1 MTINM
6 TNMPVSKLTIYKVV
20 EASNE
25 QVLAAS
31 LGLASVG
38 VKVHMADGF
47 PGAEP
52 ADYERV
58 TVGMDHVHKVS
69 VGLVQPHV
77 RGVALGS
84 QR

>member
-1 MTINM
+1 MTICCI
-6 TNMPVSKLTIYKVV
+6 SILTIYKVV
-20 EASNE
+20 EASDE

-38 VKVHMADGF
+38 VKVHVADGL
-47 PGAEP
+47 PGAE
-52 ADYERV
+52 AANDERV
-58 TVGMDHVHKVS
+58 AVGVDHVHKVCI
-69 VGLVQPHV
+69 GLVQPHV

>member
-1 MTINM
+1 M

-38 VKVHMADGF
+38 VKVHVADGF
-47 PGAEP
+47 PSAET
-52 ADYERV
+52 ADDERV
-58 TVGMDHVHKVS
+58 AVGVDHVHKVS